1 MKMIQRFLLVILIL
15 GLIDCST
22 LSVNTKHEQS
32 VSFSDLKTYDW
43 MPTPQKLIDDP
54 RVDWK
59 LLESRVHTAV
69 DKELSAKGFSRLT
82 SGSPDFLV
90 GYQATLDKKV
100 VTTSLDYSSRY
111 RYTRPPG
118 WASFE
123 YEEGTLIL
131 DIVESK
137 TRKLIWQG
145 TARDEVG
152 FSRSPE
158 EKQEQI
164 NEAVRLMLEN
174 FPPT

>member
-1 MKMIQRFLLVILIL
+1 M
-15 GLIDCST
+15 
-22 LSVNTKHEQS
+22 NTEHDQS

-43 MPTPQKLIDDP
+43 MPTPEKMIDDP
-54 RVDWK
+54 RIDWK

-90 GYQATLDKKV
+90 GYQVTLDKKV
-100 VTTSLDYSSRY
+100 VTTSLDRSPRYQYS
-111 RYTRPPG
+111 RPAG
-118 WASFE
+118 WSSFE

-131 DIVESK
+131 EIVDSE

-145 TARDEVG
+145 TAQDEVG
-152 FSRSPE
+152 FSKSSE
-158 EKQEQI
+158 KKQEQI